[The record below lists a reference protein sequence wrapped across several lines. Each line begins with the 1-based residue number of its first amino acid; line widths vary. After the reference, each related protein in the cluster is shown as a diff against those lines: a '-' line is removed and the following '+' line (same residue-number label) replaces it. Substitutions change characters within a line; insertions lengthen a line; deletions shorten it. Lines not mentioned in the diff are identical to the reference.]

1 MADITHILKEGGPY
15 ASVIQGAADF
25 LNAEVKVFSDRH
37 GTTCPVFKLPCGTC
51 QVYTDAEMQDMA
63 LKQSMFEAI
72 YPKG

>member
-1 MADITHILKEGGPY
+1 MTDMTHILKEGGLF
-15 ASVIQGAADF
+15 ASIILNAADY
-25 LNAEVKVFSDRH
+25 LNAEVKVFANRH
-37 GTTCPVFKLPCGTC
+37 GKPCPVFRLSCGKC